1 MKIFLI
7 GFMGSGKSTVAGHLS
22 KELNLPYIEMD
33 QQIEEREGMKISA
46 MFEHY
51 GEEYFREMET
61 KFLETL
67 EEDSIVSTGG
77 GVVVKTENLSLLK
90 QGFVVYLDVSWEEIC
105 SRLEN
110 DTERPLWRGEE
121 LEKKKRYEK
130 RQPLYKKAADTIIQA
145 DTKTPGQ
152 IAREI
157 AIRLKQQHEGHTNH
171 KE

>member
-22 KELNLPYIEMD
+22 KEINLPYIEMD

-46 MFEHY
+46 MFEQF
-51 GEEYFREMET
+51 GEKYFREMET

-67 EEDSIVSTGG
+67 KEDAIISTGG
-77 GVVVKTENLSLLK
+77 GVVVKTENISHLK
-90 QGFVVYLDVSWEEIC
+90 KGFVVFLDVSWEEIC

-110 DTERPLWRGEE
+110 DTDRPLWRGEDS
-121 LEKKKRYEK
+121 EKKKRYEI
-130 RQPLYKKAADTIIQA
+130 RLPLYKSAADTIIHA
-145 DTKTPGQ
+145 DTKTPQQ

-157 AIRLKQQHEGHTNH
+157 AGRLKQEHRGHTNH